1 MSDKKESNPL
11 TDWELPTIWEII
23 DRMTFGW
30 LFGFG
35 EETKPERTRNE
46 DGTFK
51 GDDPSTPNVNE
62 AWKSGK
68 SPKKKKTR
76 KKAKKA

>member
-1 MSDKKESNPL
+1 MSDKKENNPL
-11 TDWELPTIWEII
+11 TDWELPTIWDII
-23 DRMTFGW
+23 DRMSFKWLLGW
-30 LFGFG
+30 
-35 EETKPERTRNE
+35 EEEDERSRNK
-46 DGTFK
+46 DGTFR
-51 GDDPSTPNVNE
+51 GDNPSTPNVNE

>member
-1 MSDKKESNPL
+1 MSEKKESNPL
-11 TDWELPTIWEII
+11 TDWELPTIWDII
-23 DRMTFGW
+23 DRMEFKY
-30 LFGFG
+30 LFGCDD
-35 EETKPERTRNE
+35 TNDRTRNE

-76 KKAKKA
+76 KKAKKS

>member
-11 TDWELPTIWEII
+11 TDWELPTIWDII
-23 DRMTFGW
+23 DRMEFKY
-30 LFGFG
+30 LFGID
-35 EETKPERTRNE
+35 EQHERTRNE

>member
-1 MSDKKESNPL
+1 MSDKKENNPL
-11 TDWELPTIWEII
+11 TDWELPTIWDII
-23 DRMTFGW
+23 DRMSFKWLLGW
-30 LFGFG
+30 
-35 EETKPERTRNE
+35 EEEDERSRNK

-68 SPKKKKTR
+68 GPKKKKTR

>member
-1 MSDKKESNPL
+1 MSDKKENNPL
-11 TDWELPTIWEII
+11 TDWELPTIWDII
-23 DRMTFGW
+23 DRMSFKWLLGW
-30 LFGFG
+30 
-35 EETKPERTRNE
+35 EEEDERSRNK

>member
-1 MSDKKESNPL
+1 MSYIKGTHLE
-11 TDWELPTIWEII
+11 TII
-23 DRMTFGW
+23 DRAVDGW
-30 LFGFG
+30 ARILGFV
-35 EETKPERTRNE
+35 EDEPKRSRNE
-46 DGTFK
+46 DGTYK

-76 KKAKKA
+76 KSKK

>member
-1 MSDKKESNPL
+1 MSEKKESNPL
-11 TDWELPTIWEII
+11 TDWELPTIWDII
-23 DRMTFGW
+23 DRMEFKY
-30 LFGFG
+30 LFGCG
-35 EETKPERTRNE
+35 DTNDRTRNG

-76 KKAKKA
+76 KKAKKS